1 MNYHIGLA
9 SVYLLVAFVSL
20 CQLTIA
26 VAMSCRQCSKGN
38 WMREAL
44 SPTTPKV
51 IYAIIFLA
59 ASIRAAYF
67 AVSVKSLKSSNLN
80 HEKIYL
86 HAKFL
91 IKIFNRDD
99 LYFCFFL

>member
-9 SVYLLVAFVSL
+9 SVYSFVALVSL
-20 CQLTIA
+20 CQLAIA
-26 VAMSCRQCSKGN
+26 ITMSCRQVSKGN
-38 WMREAL
+38 RIKEAF

-67 AVSVKSLKSSNLN
+67 AASVCTVFN
-80 HEKIYL
+80 H
-86 HAKFL
+86 
-91 IKIFNRDD
+91 D
-99 LYFCFFL
+99 CFG